1 MPVSTELAV
10 RAADLRSARTP
21 FVEAMVV
28 RAERPTS
35 AKPGDKALVHG
46 DGVIEGF
53 VGGTC
58 AESTVR
64 IQALECLA
72 TGQSVLLR
80 ITPDAAVPP
89 GYVDGD
95 GQVTVANPCLSG
107 GTLEIF
113 LEPVVPAPLLAVVG
127 AGPVARAL
135 VAAAPSLGFAVAEVA
150 EGGEL
155 SPDAAAVVVASHGRG
170 EEVAL
175 SAALEANVA
184 YVGLVASRRRGEAV
198 VAGLPFCDGHRSR
211 VHTPAGLDIGAKTP
225 AEVALSI
232 LAEIVS
238 LRPRME
244 RTPSVAP
251 LAAVT
256 ATATDPVCGMSV
268 AMVPASLH
276 SDIDGAT
283 WWFCGSGCQAAFVD
297 NPARYLQA

>member
-1 MPVSTELAV
+1 MPVSAELAA
-10 RAADLRSARTP
+10 RAAGLRLARTP

-35 AKPGDKALVHG
+35 AKPGDAALVHA
-46 DGVIEGF
+46 DGLIEGF

-58 AESTVR
+58 AETTVR
-64 IQALECLA
+64 IQALQCLA
-72 TGQSVLLR
+72 SGESVLLR
-80 ITPDAAVPP
+80 ITPDGSVPS
-89 GYVDGD
+89 GFVDGD

-127 AGPVARAL
+127 VGPVARAL
-135 VAAAPSLGFAVAEVA
+135 VAAAPSVGFAVAEVA
-150 EGGEL
+150 EGGEVPL
-155 SPDAAAVVVASHGRG
+155 DVAAVVVAAHGRG
-170 EEVAL
+170 EEAAL

-198 VAGLPFCDGHRSR
+198 VAALPFCDGHRSR
-211 VHTPAGLDIGAKTP
+211 VHTPAGLDIGARTP

-238 LRPRME
+238 LRPRVE
-244 RTPSVAP
+244 RSPAASVP

-256 ATATDPVCGMSV
+256 STAVDPVCGMSV

-276 SDIDGAT
+276 SDHDGT
-283 WWFCGSGCQAAFVD
+283 TRWFCGSGCRAAFVD
-297 NPARYLQA
+297 NPARYLA